1 MLGLTALRQD
11 WEAIEVEE
19 TRLLRRMTVQESL
32 RQWLMLQS
40 AFEPQ
45 LQATDALFAEE
56 RRACLGEPRRGLPD
70 WQNGRNEMEQL
81 FRSVKALQQRL
92 SDAGI
97 PSIVIGGAAVG
108 TWGEPRRH
116 AMWI

>member
-11 WEAIEVEE
+11 WEAIEAEE

-56 RRACLGEPRRGLPD
+56 RRAALGELQARLTQEAEWQKRNGATLP
-70 WQNGRNEMEQL
+70 
-81 FRSVKALQQRL
+81 L
-92 SDAGI
+92 SH
-97 PSIVIGGAAVG
+97 GAA
-108 TWGEPRRH
+108 
-116 AMWI
+116 AAAD